1 MNVETWQSTLNQKIT
16 GVRETKSVLRSSAKV
31 RGGTIFTPSKLFPF
45 GKGCKT
51 DVNSQRVVLFVD
63 LRKCFGGGWGGEWH
77 AGVPEMTSPAF
88 PLPLF
93 LLFSPQNQ
101 RCALRIA
108 GGCSKPPMCWWS
120 VAVSGVTPIF
130 WVIFFLFSFFSLVF
144 PVFLANLAGEERSAV
159 AGRCWEDENKGN
171 FYW

>member
-1 MNVETWQSTLNQKIT
+1 MAIYFESENHRRERNQICAEVVCKSPRGHYFYSLKI
-16 GVRETKSVLRSSAKV
+16 VSFWKRLQNRRELAARCAICGSPKMF
-31 RGGTIFTPSKLFPF
+31 RGG
-45 GKGCKT
+45 
-51 DVNSQRVVLFVD
+51 
-63 LRKCFGGGWGGEWH
+63 GGGGEWH

-159 AGRCWEDENKGN
+159 ARRCWEDENKGN